1 LIVAGRALPD
11 RRSLLLSVGATLDW
25 SRLLLA
31 IRTLL
36 RWTALI
42 ITRSALLHLR
52 WLTTMRRGLLLYRSL
67 TWRLRHLHRRPYA
80 RAGIGLNVRVLG
92 PDDTIKCR
100 QRADQ

>member
-1 LIVAGRALPD
+1 LRVLIVAGRALPD

-31 IRTLL
+31 VR
-36 RWTALI
+36 
-42 ITRSALLHLR
+42 ALLHPR

-67 TWRLRHLHRRPYA
+67 TWRLRHLHWRPYA